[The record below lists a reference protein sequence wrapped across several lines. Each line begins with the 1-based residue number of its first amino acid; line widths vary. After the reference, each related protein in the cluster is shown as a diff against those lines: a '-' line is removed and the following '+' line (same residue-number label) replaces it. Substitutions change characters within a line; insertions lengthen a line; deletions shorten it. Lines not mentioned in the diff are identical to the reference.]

1 MTNAAQN
8 TVRADAETMDCLSKD
23 LRSILYDHIV
33 FAVHTVTEV
42 RVGVRTD
49 LHSRV
54 VGAAVQLCAVHGQA
68 LAPDGSIA
76 AIYIKGMGAGDG
88 NITAQSV
95 DSIHLLAIR
104 GECVFPTCRAEGD
117 IAFQLYGKAVVRLY
131 IDDGR
136 PLC

>member
-1 MTNAAQN
+1 M
-8 TVRADAETMDCLSKD
+8 RAKSTDRVDAETMSCLSKD

-33 FAVHTVTEV
+33 FAAQRAFVQ
-42 RVGVRTD
+42 RD

-104 GECVFPTCRAEGD
+104 GECVFPTCRADGG